1 VGIVIGSVIKGVVT
15 GLIIGLVARRT
26 QSLAIGVGVGIAVGV
41 FLAFLVALGNH
52 YYWQMML
59 PGGVLG
65 LIVGYA
71 TMRHGGPARALPA
84 Q

>member
-1 VGIVIGSVIKGVVT
+1 MTKPVFGLALGGFLGIFD
-15 GLIIGLVARRT
+15 GLTAR
-26 QSLAIGVGVGIAVGV
+26 SLAIGVGVGVAVGV

-71 TMRHGGPARALPA
+71 TMRHGGGAQAAPA